1 MKYGIS
7 LLLFALLSQTAL
19 SQGAGN
25 IVKTN
30 VCLIENGELKVKKGE
45 YSLVTGIKTVEVN
58 GKIQR
63 VDSLHIN
70 NPEYAKTFSW
80 YINNEGITVNNIYY
94 EKYGLPRVLGA
105 DEIERFAKYQSVGIY
120 REKGG
125 MGEAEVIYVPI
136 QGECE
141 FQPYQKSLPPC
152 NVKLE
157 IKHSIDRLKLPLK
170 VQFKAPVNAAIK
182 EPSYNWQVYGGEKEN
197 TEDPRV
203 INVLPRENGKSVSVY
218 LYIMGKNCKER
229 LEKLVKLD

>member
-7 LLLFALLSQTAL
+7 LLLFAILSLTAL
-19 SQGAGN
+19 SQGTSN

-30 VCLIENGELKVKKGE
+30 VCLIENGELKVKQGE

-70 NPEYAKTFSW
+70 NPEYAKNFSW
-80 YINNEGITVNNIYY
+80 YINNEGITVNNQYY

-105 DEIERFAKYQSVGIY
+105 NEIEKFAKYQTVGVY
-120 REKGG
+120 REKGMIG
-125 MGEAEVIYVPI
+125 DAEVIYIPI

-157 IKHSIDRLKLPLK
+157 ISHSIDRLKLPLK
-170 VQFKAPVNAAIK
+170 VQFKAPEHAAIK
-182 EPSYNWQVYGGEKEN
+182 EPSYNWQVYGGEREN
-197 TEDPRV
+197 TDDPRV
-203 INVLPRENGKSVSVY
+203 INVIPRENGKSVSVY
-218 LYIMGKNCKER
+218 LYIMGRNCKQM